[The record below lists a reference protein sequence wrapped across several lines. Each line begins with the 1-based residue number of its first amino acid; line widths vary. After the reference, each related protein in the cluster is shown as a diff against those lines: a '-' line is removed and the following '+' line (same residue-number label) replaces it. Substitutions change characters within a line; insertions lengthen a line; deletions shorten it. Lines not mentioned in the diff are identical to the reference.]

1 MRPMTQDDVL
11 AICAMAAGGQLTISE
26 DLLMRYEELLVEA
39 LAPSDSHELVV
50 RAQWKAWT

>member
-1 MRPMTQDDVL
+1 MTQDDVL